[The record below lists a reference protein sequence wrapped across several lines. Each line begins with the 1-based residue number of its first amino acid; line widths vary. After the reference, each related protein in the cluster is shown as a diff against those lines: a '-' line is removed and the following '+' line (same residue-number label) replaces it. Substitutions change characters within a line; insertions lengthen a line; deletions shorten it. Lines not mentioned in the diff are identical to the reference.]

1 MAEIHIIRDKNRHNE
16 VNNDDDNS
24 QADSNKAYRLLGF
37 KVSVYEDRF
46 TLTSVTNNDV
56 CVT

>member
-1 MAEIHIIRDKNRHNE
+1 MKIIKMMTI
-16 VNNDDDNS
+16 
-24 QADSNKAYRLLGF
+24 AKPIAKKAYRLLGF

-46 TLTSVTNNDV
+46 TLTLVTNNDV

>member
-16 VNNDDDNS
+16 VNNDDENS
-24 QADSNKAYRLLGF
+24 QAYSNKAYRLLGF